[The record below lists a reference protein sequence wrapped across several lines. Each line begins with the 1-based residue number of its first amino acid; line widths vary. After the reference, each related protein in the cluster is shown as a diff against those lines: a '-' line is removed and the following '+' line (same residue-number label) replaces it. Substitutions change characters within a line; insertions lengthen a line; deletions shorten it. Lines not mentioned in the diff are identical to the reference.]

1 MSSNYGI
8 LIVLALISFG
18 VVAGDRGARISLE
31 TPAQRPYAS
40 LYQANRMQ
48 IPIPV
53 KRRKIERLQ
62 SSRPPIATGPYRN
75 ERDLDLPRAR
85 PIRASPRDFD
95 DIIDGSNDDDFD
107 LDEDDDDNIKCAV
120 EATRPY
126 STSPKLTI
134 TGLNERF
141 NSLLIGYDIHS
152 EGRRANKPS
161 LYGWSSPKLPS
172 ESGVT
177 KFNFDLDYVSIMP
190 QGGTP
195 LSYCALVFVPPLVPN
210 FDMRSVFGKP
220 AMSVERYFGS
230 EEHLVKAVKNKSRK
244 VTSCC
249 FIAYPM
255 VSRR

>member
-1 MSSNYGI
+1 MSSKYGI
-8 LIVLALISFG
+8 LIFSALISFG
-18 VVAGDRGARISLE
+18 VVAGDRGERIRYE
-31 TPAQRPYAS
+31 TTAPRPYAS

-48 IPIPV
+48 MPIPA
-53 KRRKIERLQ
+53 KRRNIEPIQ
-62 SSRPPIATGPYRN
+62 HSRSPIATGHYEN
-75 ERDLDLPRAR
+75 EREGLPPPKPMRN
-85 PIRASPRDFD
+85 IPRDFD
-95 DIIDGSNDDDFD
+95 DIIDRSNDDN
-107 LDEDDDDNIKCAV
+107 LDIDDDDDEDIKCVV
-120 EATRPY
+120 EAKRPY
-126 STSPKLTI
+126 STSPKITI
-134 TGLNERF
+134 SGLNERF

-152 EGRRANKPS
+152 EGKKANKAS
-161 LYGWSSPKLPS
+161 LYGWSSPKSPS
-172 ESGVT
+172 EYGVT

-195 LSYCALVFVPPLVPN
+195 LSYCALVFVPPLIPN

-220 AMSVERYFGS
+220 AMSTERYFGS

>member
-1 MSSNYGI
+1 MSLNYT
-8 LIVLALISFG
+8 LIGFR
-18 VVAGDRGARISLE
+18 VVVGDRGGRIRYEL
-31 TPAQRPYAS
+31 PAQRPYAS

-53 KRRKIERLQ
+53 KTRKNGSRKPENQQIAAGPYINERELGL
-62 SSRPPIATGPYRN
+62 PPIKPMRN
-75 ERDLDLPRAR
+75 
-85 PIRASPRDFD
+85 IPRDFD
-95 DIIDGSNDDDFD
+95 DIIDGSNEDELDF
-107 LDEDDDDNIKCAV
+107 DDDDDENIKCVV
-120 EATRPY
+120 EAKRPY
-126 STSPKLTI
+126 STSPKITV
-134 TGLNERF
+134 TGLSERY

-152 EGRRANKPS
+152 DGKRANKAS
-161 LYGWSSPKLPS
+161 LYGWSSPKSPL
-172 ESGVT
+172 ESGVS
-177 KFNFDLDYVSIMP
+177 KFSFDLDYVSIMP

-220 AMSVERYFGS
+220 AMSMERYFGS
-230 EEHLVKAVKNKSRK
+230 EEHLVKAVKNKSKK